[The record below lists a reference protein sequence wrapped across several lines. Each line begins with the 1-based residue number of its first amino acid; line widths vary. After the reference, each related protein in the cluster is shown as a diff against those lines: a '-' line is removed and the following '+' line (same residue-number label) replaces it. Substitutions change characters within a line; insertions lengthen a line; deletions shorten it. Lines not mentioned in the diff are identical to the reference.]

1 MWYVFSD
8 MECVNC
14 RKPNATLQCECCEEP
29 TCKKCVEFLAPDAFQ
44 FRVEVPEELKH
55 SRYCGQCFDLH
66 VAPELSLYEETLEQ
80 AKRVFVFFKT
90 QRKSIPLIKKEKNPE
105 WIEES
110 PDRDETILKLAYISA
125 SRGFNAIMDVETTSK
140 KVRNEAYQTS
150 VWSGSGIPAQVDAAR
165 VHDQDLAEEIYR

>member
-1 MWYVFSD
+1 
-8 MECVNC
+8 
-14 RKPNATLQCECCEEP
+14 
-29 TCKKCVEFLAPDAFQ
+29 
-44 FRVEVPEELKH
+44 
-55 SRYCGQCFDLH
+55 